1 MSPRSR
7 RTKLGSQ
14 GLEVSRM
21 GLGCMPLSPSYLTPD
36 PVESMKTFERAIEL
50 GITFMDTANV
60 YSAGENEIFVGK
72 AIKGRRDQIEL
83 VSKFGLTHDGVN
95 YGADGR
101 PEYVKQCCEE
111 SLQRLGVDTIDLYYQ
126 HRVDPDV
133 PIEETVGAMAELIAE
148 GKVRF
153 LGLSEPSADEL
164 RRAHATHPIT
174 AVQNEWSLW
183 ARQMESD
190 MLPVAR
196 ELGVGIVPFAPLG
209 RGILAGAITKD
220 VSFDEDDLRASDP
233 RLQGENLIRNVAL
246 VERLT
251 QMANDLGA
259 APGQVALAW
268 LMAQGDDVVPIPGT
282 ERVEFLE
289 QNVGALD
296 VEFTQAQLQE
306 LDALFAP
313 GVTAGN
319 ADEVLAR
326 TIVSKSQG

>member
-1 MSPRSR
+1 MDKKAR
-7 RTKLGSQ
+7 RVKLGSQ
-14 GLEVSRM
+14 GLEVSHL

-36 PVESMKTFERAIEL
+36 PIESKRTFDRALEL
-50 GITFMDTANV
+50 GITFLDTANV
-60 YSAGENEIFVGK
+60 YSGGENEIFVGE
-72 AIKGRRDQIEL
+72 ALKGRHDEVEL

-95 YGADGR
+95 YGAEGR
-101 PEYVKQCCEE
+101 PEYVRHCCEA
-111 SLQRLGVDTIDLYYQ
+111 SLQRLQVETIDLYYQ

-133 PIEETVGAMAELIAE
+133 PIEETVGAMAELVNE
-148 GKVRF
+148 GKVRY
-153 LGLSEPSADEL
+153 LGLSEPTSDEL

-183 ARQMESD
+183 ARQIEDD
-190 MLPVAR
+190 MLKVAR

-209 RGILAGAITKD
+209 RGILAGAIKRDMT
-220 VSFDEDDLRASDP
+220 FGTDDLRSDDP
-233 RLQGENLIRNVAL
+233 RLQGENLIRNIAL

-251 QMANDLGA
+251 EIADELGA

-289 QNVGALD
+289 QNVGSLD
-296 VEFTQAQLQE
+296 VVFSPEQMSE
-306 LDALFAP
+306 IDHLFAP

-326 TIVSKSQG
+326 TITSKS